1 MKPSSF
7 YLSTTK
13 KVLEDCRSFIDIN
26 NQDND
31 IDKEKYSF
39 WRTRLRTG

>member
-31 IDKEKYSF
+31 IYIWINVWSY
-39 WRTRLRTG
+39 L